1 VFFRDSESPLN
12 FGENLFYLDFFLSKR
27 LIKNNK
33 KRKNKEARLR
43 NGALALHALENRESS
58 LFMEQ

>member
-1 VFFRDSESPLN
+1 
-12 FGENLFYLDFFLSKR
+12 